1 MKLIP
6 ELRRVV
12 SWTEIWGDETAVSKV
27 FIIWSWTPS
36 SVLTP
41 WKASATVWRTR
52 SISFLF
58 GLSGSGSGSSPMKWP
73 WANSFEITSY
83 LCLKIIFIQYPILFE
98 SSIMTHNE
106 WFINV
111 PMQTACIDGD
121 FELHPSSK
129 VLRVHFAFSWS
140 FNSSFLTFSRAAN
153 NSFFN
158 SALWLN
164 VILVMIHYPWLINY
178 ESTWLKISC

>member
-1 MKLIP
+1 MFNTNRLNLQFTGKY
-6 ELRRVV
+6 LRDSQTLAIR
-12 SWTEIWGDETAVSKV
+12 
-27 FIIWSWTPS
+27 
-36 SVLTP
+36 
-41 WKASATVWRTR
+41 
-52 SISFLF
+52 FLF
-58 GLSGSGSGSSPMKWP
+58 QALEAKLSHFLDFEGLFM
-73 WANSFEITSY
+73 NN
-83 LCLKIIFIQYPILFE
+83 
-98 SSIMTHNE
+98 NE
-106 WFINV
+106 WIINV

-164 VILVMIHYPWLINY
+164 LMLVPIY
-178 ESTWLKISC
+178 ESQSTSQHYDSFIGNILLIVVMHVYKCNRPMKILFSMV